1 MGDKMRS
8 PAVLGLWPVVH
19 CTGGRESVPTIEL
32 CAICDRRN
40 CGATVILSRLGSDK
54 KRFVSETASIEL
66 ICPAC
71 DKSFELSIAEMERVD
86 ISEDQLRKGFFGG
99 RRDARAKSARAN
111 SI

>member
-1 MGDKMRS
+1 M
-8 PAVLGLWPVVH
+8 
-19 CTGGRESVPTIEL
+19 PTIEL

-71 DKSFELSIAEMERVD
+71 DKSFELPITDMERVD

-99 RRDARAKSARAN
+99 RRNARARSAGAN

>member
-8 PAVLGLWPVVH
+8 QAVWGLWTAVH
-19 CTGGRESVPTIEL
+19 SAGGRLSVPTIEL

-40 CGATVILSRLGSDK
+40 CGVTVILSRLSSEK
-54 KRFVSETASIEL
+54 KNFHSETASIEL

-71 DKSFELSIAEMERVD
+71 GKSFGLSITEMERFDV
-86 ISEDQLRKGFFGG
+86 SEDQFEKGFFGG
-99 RRDARAKSARAN
+99 RRTARAKSAGAN

>member
-1 MGDKMRS
+1 
-8 PAVLGLWPVVH
+8 
-19 CTGGRESVPTIEL
+19 VPTIEL

-40 CGATVILSRLGSDK
+40 CGATVILSRLSSDK

-71 DKSFELSIAEMERVD
+71 GKPFELPITDMERVD

-99 RRDARAKSARAN
+99 RRSARARSAGVN